1 MSLQEKNPIKMN
13 FKKVIQIESVNS
25 DDFKKSILDDI
36 ALMLDEK
43 CDCCNE
49 PDTASKE
56 WMTTKEACAYFKV
69 SAPTLK
75 RMRESGEV
83 KYMKASK
90 NFRYLIVD

>member
-1 MSLQEKNPIKMN
+1 MN
-13 FKKVIQIESVNS
+13 KKYIQIESVSS
-25 DDFKKSILDDI
+25 DDFKKSILEDI

-56 WMTTKEACAYFKV
+56 LMTTKEALAYFKV

-75 RMRESGEV
+75 RMRERGEV
-83 KYMKASK
+83 NYKRFGK
-90 NFRYLIVD
+90 NFRYYI